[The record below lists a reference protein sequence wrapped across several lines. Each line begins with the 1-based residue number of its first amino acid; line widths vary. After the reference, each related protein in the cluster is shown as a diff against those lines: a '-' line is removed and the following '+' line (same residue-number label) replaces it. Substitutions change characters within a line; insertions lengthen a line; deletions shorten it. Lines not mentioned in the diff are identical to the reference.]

1 MRIKY
6 CPFCGGEA
14 IVVKERGEIPC
25 DDQYQVLCPY
35 VEGENKGC
43 GSASGYHSTMKEAID
58 AWNKRVK
65 TITPCDE
72 CDSAIKTP
80 SGEWECGIHR
90 GSLIVSNERVR
101 YDYTP
106 AACPKRAMV

>member
-1 MRIKY
+1 MRIRY

-14 IVVKERGEIPC
+14 IVVKERGDVPYEEM
-25 DDQYQVLCPY
+25 YQVLCPY
-35 VEGENKGC
+35 VEGEKKGC
-43 GSASGYHSTMKEAID
+43 GSASGYHSTMNEAID

-65 TITPCDE
+65 TIQPCNE
-72 CDSAIKTP
+72 CDCAIKTP

-106 AACPKRAMV
+106 AACPKRAIV